1 LFLYFF
7 YYNYLQKGCDLLPI
21 IDTGERI
28 RELRKA
34 RGLNQEQLAEL
45 ASLNRVTVA
54 KYESGRIEPG
64 AQALSRIADALEVS
78 TDALLGR
85 SGEIPEAVPRPRTME
100 AKIISGGIDRLPKEQ
115 REQALNVMRAM
126 FASHP
131 ELFDGGDADGTEP

>member
-1 LFLYFF
+1 M
-7 YYNYLQKGCDLLPI
+7 LPI

-28 RELRKA
+28 REMRKL
-34 RGLNQEQLAEL
+34 RGLNQEELAEL

-54 KYESGRIEPG
+54 KYESGRVEPG
-64 AQALSRIADALEVS
+64 AQAPARIADALEVS

-85 SGEIPEAVPRPRTME
+85 SDEIPEAVPRPRTTE

-126 FASHP
+126 FAQHP
-131 ELFDGGDADGTEP
+131 ELFSGGKDDGTES

>member
-1 LFLYFF
+1 M
-7 YYNYLQKGCDLLPI
+7 PI

-85 SGEIPEAVPRPRTME
+85 SEEVPDPVPRPRTLE
-100 AKIISGGIDRLPKEQ
+100 ARIISGGIDRLPKEQ
-115 REQALNVMRAM
+115 REQVLNVVRAM
-126 FASHP
+126 FAQHP
-131 ELFDGGDADGTEP
+131 ELFVGGDADGTES

>member
-1 LFLYFF
+1 M
-7 YYNYLQKGCDLLPI
+7 PI

-78 TDALLGR
+78 TDVLLGR
-85 SGEIPEAVPRPRTME
+85 SEEVPDPVPHPRTTE

-126 FASHP
+126 FAHHP
-131 ELFDGGDADGTEP
+131 ELFEGGDVNGTES